1 MTKSQDRNAL
11 GALADR
17 FGGLFGKRCRA
28 PDRHRDFQPV
38 VPSGQRQATKPGG
51 PAQPEEAARFAA
63 WFAGKEFTTDWV
75 TGKLP
80 SWLAA
85 LDGIRQKPDTVHVLE
100 VGSYE
105 GRSAVAFLEMM
116 PQCRITAIDTFPK
129 EDIEA
134 RFDLNLSGYGDRCT
148 KIKGRAIGALD
159 SLRQERASF
168 DIIYLD
174 AGKIPEDTF
183 VQSALAW
190 SLLKQG
196 GVLIWDDLTWK
207 RDNPPHERPATAI
220 ELFANAFGPALEV
233 LHRGRQLIV
242 RKKADWPG

>member
-1 MTKSQDRNAL
+1 MKKSPAPNA
-11 GALADR
+11 AEAPAPR
-17 FGGLFGKRCRA
+17 F
-28 PDRHRDFQPV
+28 D
-38 VPSGQRQATKPGG
+38 
-51 PAQPEEAARFAA
+51 A

-75 TGKLP
+75 TRKLP

-85 LDGIRQKPDTVHVLE
+85 LDGIRQKSDTVHVLE

-129 EDIEA
+129 EDIEE
-134 RFDLNLSGYGDRCT
+134 RFDRNLSGYGDRCR
-148 KIKGRAIGALD
+148 KIKARAIGALD
-159 SLRQERASF
+159 SLRQEGASF

-174 AGKIPEDTF
+174 AGKVPDDTF

-190 SLLKQG
+190 SMLRQG

-207 RDNPPHERPATAI
+207 RDNPAHERPATAI
-220 ELFANAFGPALEV
+220 ELFAKAFGPALEE
-233 LHRGRQLIV
+233 LHRGQQLIV
-242 RKKADWPG
+242 RKTASWPG